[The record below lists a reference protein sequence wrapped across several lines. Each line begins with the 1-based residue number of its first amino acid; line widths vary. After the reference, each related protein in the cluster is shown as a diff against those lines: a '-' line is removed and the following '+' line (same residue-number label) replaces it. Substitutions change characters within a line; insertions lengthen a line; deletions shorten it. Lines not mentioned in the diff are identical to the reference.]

1 MVFEE
6 KGIVIANV
14 TCVIVGLY
22 LVGIWGNWEMYLPLS
37 HEYLGVY
44 VWYLMELGIVIANV
58 TCVCICWFVFG
69 I

>member
-22 LVGIWGNWEMYLPLS
+22 LVGTLGNWEMYLQLPNMCF
-37 HEYLGVY
+37 EGC
-44 VWYLMELGIVIANV
+44 VWYLGELGNV
-58 TCVCICWFVFG
+58 FAKTY
-69 I
+69 

>member
-22 LVGIWGNWEMYLPLS
+22 LVGILGNWEMYLPIS
-37 HEYLGVY
+37 HMYLGVC
-44 VWYLMELGIVIANV
+44 VWYLGELGNV
-58 TCVCICWFVFG
+58 FAKTY
-69 I
+69 

>member
-22 LVGIWGNWEMYLPLS
+22 LVSIWGNWEMYLPMPKLI
-37 HEYLGVY
+37 
-44 VWYLMELGIVIANV
+44 EL
-58 TCVCICWFVFG
+58 
-69 I
+69 